1 MRQVL
6 VSLCPHSTSRLPAS
20 CREIHDRVLG
30 YIKMLPL
37 LSELRAVG
45 KEGGESIPSPN
56 PIPYTHTYIQ
66 DCAPYINKLAQSLA
80 SSSHLQLRI
89 SALVL
94 KPAAGAG
101 AENGHELGV
110 GIDYNAKL
118 KCSWATAC
126 GKDTKTNTNAN
137 SDADVN
143 AFADT
148 DADVDEDAV
157 VDENVDV
164 DRWRTNCRE
173 APGRVDADS
182 WPCMEHK

>member
-37 LSELRAVG
+37 LSELRA
-45 KEGGESIPSPN
+45 
-56 PIPYTHTYIQ
+56 
-66 DCAPYINKLAQSLA
+66 SLNQ
-80 SSSHLQLRI
+80 QLEQELKMDMNWEWE
-89 SALVL
+89 LVRDQL
-94 KPAAGAG
+94 
-101 AENGHELGV
+101 
-110 GIDYNAKL
+110 D
-118 KCSWATAC
+118 WATAC
-126 GKDTKTNTNAN
+126 GKDTKTNAN
-137 SDADVN
+137 SDVDVN

-157 VDENVDV
+157 VDENVDVDV